1 MMLLHWLEGRN
12 LIEEE
17 DLNTF
22 ITKFNSNVK
31 TLFTSDLIAEIH
43 NALEMNDPVI
53 LAFGVFYVSVNFR
66 RK

>member
-1 MMLLHWLEGRN
+1 M
-12 LIEEE
+12 EEE
-17 DLNTF
+17 DLNTL

>member
-17 DLNTF
+17 DPNTF